1 MTSPRVPSMVLADA
15 PLAWAC
21 AETLPASYAQT
32 DGVPQPARFREGA
45 EAVVW
50 CGRPAGPGSYRPE
63 DALYV
68 KDIRR
73 FTVSHMCRWGIGAE
87 VTSAAELMASEL
99 VTNELRHGCSSSIRV
114 RLMVA
119 DGGFLLTVTGGGPYV
134 PTFAMAGPD
143 EVSKR
148 GLFLV
153 DQLARDLRGCWG
165 VASDGTTW
173 CLMPSSALRDAA

>member
-1 MTSPRVPSMVLADA
+1 MTSPRVPSMVLGDA
-15 PLAWAC
+15 PPASAC

-32 DGVPQPARFREGA
+32 DCVPQPARFRDGA

-50 CGRPAGPGSYRPE
+50 CGRPAGPGSFRPE

-87 VTSAAELMASEL
+87 VTWAAELVASEL
-99 VTNELRHGCSSSIRV
+99 VTNELRHGFSSSIRV
-114 RLMVA
+114 RLVA
-119 DGGFLLTVTGGGPYV
+119 GDGAFLLTVTGGGPYV

-148 GLFLV
+148 GLFLI
-153 DQLARDLRGCWG
+153 DQLTRDLRGRWG
-165 VASDGTTW
+165 IASDGTTW
-173 CLMPSSALRDAA
+173 CLMRTTTMRDAA